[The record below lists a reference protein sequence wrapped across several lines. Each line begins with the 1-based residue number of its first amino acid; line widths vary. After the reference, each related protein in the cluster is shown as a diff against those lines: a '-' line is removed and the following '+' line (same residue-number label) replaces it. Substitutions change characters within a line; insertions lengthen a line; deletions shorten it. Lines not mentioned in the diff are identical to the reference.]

1 MNMLMIL
8 RIIITMATAVTKT
21 ATIIK
26 TRRKKNLASKLL
38 REHSTV
44 RFQRRNKNEPQ
55 VS

>member
-26 TRRKKNLASKLL
+26 IRRKKKSCFEVVKGAFYCKV
-38 REHSTV
+38 STS
-44 RFQRRNKNEPQ
+44 Q
-55 VS
+55 